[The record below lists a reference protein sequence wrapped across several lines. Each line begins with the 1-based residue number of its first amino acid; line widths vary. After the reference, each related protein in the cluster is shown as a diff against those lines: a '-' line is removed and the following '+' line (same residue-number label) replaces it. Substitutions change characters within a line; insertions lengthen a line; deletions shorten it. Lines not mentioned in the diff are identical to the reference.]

1 MWIRFLT
8 AAGLLIG
15 LIGSAGRAH
24 ADPKIDGSDILTLD
38 RVVAAAF
45 QQNPELKALLEDAE
59 AVKAKASKARYW
71 DDPMIG
77 VRFYQIPF
85 SGGFDETQDIDY
97 IVRQKFPLGGKD
109 KAQAQIAFH
118 EYQHR
123 LHLLSG
129 RGREIL
135 RDLKTTFYELFA
147 VDKMLAVS
155 RELEGNYRAL
165 VKSAQARLATGQS
178 SLGDAAQGQTEMAKT
193 LVERQELLQR
203 RRELLAKLGE
213 LTAGA
218 IGEEA
223 GSPAKPEA
231 PRWDIELAPL
241 LEIAAAHHPALMS
254 DQHHIEEKEW
264 GVKAAKREY
273 IPDLNVQAEYVQ
285 RPGNEGDAFTGE
297 LMINIPL
304 IAKKKRLGVREA
316 EAELASARF
325 MGQANRNEINSRIQS
340 AFGRLQASER
350 TLVLSGGT
358 LLPQARQSY
367 QTSFSAYTTGKTGIA
382 DVLNAARMLREAQLI
397 YWKAYA
403 AQAAA
408 VFALE
413 NDVGRT
419 REEYENE
426 RKQP

>member
-1 MWIRFLT
+1 
-8 AAGLLIG
+8 
-15 LIGSAGRAH
+15 
-24 ADPKIDGSDILTLD
+24 
-38 RVVAAAF
+38 
-45 QQNPELKALLEDAE
+45 
-59 AVKAKASKARYW
+59 
-71 DDPMIG
+71 
-77 VRFYQIPF
+77 
-85 SGGFDETQDIDY
+85 
-97 IVRQKFPLGGKD
+97 
-109 KAQAQIAFH
+109 
-118 EYQHR
+118 
-123 LHLLSG
+123 
-129 RGREIL
+129 
-135 RDLKTTFYELFA
+135 
-147 VDKMLAVS
+147 
-155 RELEGNYRAL
+155 
-165 VKSAQARLATGQS
+165 
-178 SLGDAAQGQTEMAKT
+178 
-193 LVERQELLQR
+193 
-203 RRELLAKLGE
+203 
-213 LTAGA
+213 
-218 IGEEA
+218 
-223 GSPAKPEA
+223 
-231 PRWDIELAPL
+231 
-241 LEIAAAHHPALMS
+241 
-254 DQHHIEEKEW
+254 
-264 GVKAAKREY
+264 VKAAKREY

-426 RKQP
+426 RRQP